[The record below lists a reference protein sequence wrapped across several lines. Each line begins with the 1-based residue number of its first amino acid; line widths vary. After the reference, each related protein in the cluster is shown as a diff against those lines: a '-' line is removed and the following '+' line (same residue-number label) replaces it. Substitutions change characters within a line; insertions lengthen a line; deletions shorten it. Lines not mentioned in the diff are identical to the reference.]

1 MLQAARRDS
10 KFVFAVL
17 TAVLGLYGLL
27 AYLLLPLTWKHY
39 EHQKGLAGL
48 TMITRT
54 GADIPGDPINVGAVG
69 SKDDV
74 LCAMDAAKWYPADPL
89 TLRSSIEIVG
99 SVLLDR
105 LYHDAPVSHLFYE
118 GKHEDLAFEMPIGKS
133 ADRRHHVR
141 FWKVLDHGEEGRAV
155 WLGAVTYDRGVG
167 LSHDDARITH
177 HIGPD
182 IDAERELLTA
192 DLTAAKVVKSIYEV
206 TGIGPTLDGRNGEGD
221 FYYTDGEIKLS
232 VLVEGCAQRA
242 ATTTE
247 FDNPPLV
254 ELKNLAWSVVAKMLL
269 SNDTVSD
276 STKGN

>member
-89 TLRSSIEIVG
+89 TLRSSIEIN
-99 SVLLDR
+99 R
-105 LYHDAPVSHLFYE
+105 QR
-118 GKHEDLAFEMPIGKS
+118 S
-133 ADRRHHVR
+133 A
-141 FWKVLDHGEEGRAV
+141 
-155 WLGAVTYDRGVG
+155 
-167 LSHDDARITH
+167 
-177 HIGPD
+177 
-182 IDAERELLTA
+182 
-192 DLTAAKVVKSIYEV
+192 
-206 TGIGPTLDGRNGEGD
+206 
-221 FYYTDGEIKLS
+221 
-232 VLVEGCAQRA
+232 
-242 ATTTE
+242 
-247 FDNPPLV
+247 
-254 ELKNLAWSVVAKMLL
+254 
-269 SNDTVSD
+269 
-276 STKGN
+276 